1 MKTFRR
7 VVTGH
12 DARGRAVFA
21 SDEQVPS
28 LALPGLPGTEICDL
42 WGADATLNYPDDGA
56 KPAYETFFPPV
67 GGCRFLVFTVPPDA
81 QGGAEDANAS
91 PEALH
96 AANPS
101 LAATMQADA
110 PGMHRSDTIDML
122 YVISGRCV
130 LELDDGARLELRAGD
145 TAIQSGTM
153 HAWRNPYDEP
163 CRVIAALVGA
173 SRR

>member
-12 DARGRAVFA
+12 DAKGRAVFA

-28 LALPGLPGTEICDL
+28 NPLPGLPGTEICDL
-42 WGADATLNYPDDGA
+42 WGSDAVLAYPDDGS
-56 KPAYETFFPPV
+56 KPRYSDFFPPV
-67 GGCRFLVFTVPPDA
+67 GGCRFLVFTVPPDNA
-81 QGGAEDANAS
+81 VAAEQSSPDA
-91 PEALH
+91 LQ
-96 AANPS
+96 AAAPS

-130 LELDDGARLELRAGD
+130 LELDAGARIELAAGD

-153 HAWRNPYDEP
+153 HAWRNPFDEP

-173 SRR
+173 ERR